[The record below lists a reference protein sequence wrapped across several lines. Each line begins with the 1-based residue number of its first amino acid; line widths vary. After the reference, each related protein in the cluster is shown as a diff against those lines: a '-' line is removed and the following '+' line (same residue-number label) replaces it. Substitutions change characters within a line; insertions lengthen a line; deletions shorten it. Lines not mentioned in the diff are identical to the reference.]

1 MNEREISWA
10 QYDADVEDGM
20 NGTESSLSSNSSC
33 SDLSTNWIQSSQR
46 ILEDFRRIKQRNQRY
61 HNHDD
66 FFHSST
72 NSSSSSSSTSSDSSL
87 TSKSQCI
94 NTDISTQL
102 GLLDDIHSP
111 ADQQDLPG
119 QPSLDD
125 SDTQVGRP
133 PIHFHPFQP
142 RSCTISSSLL
152 TSNSFHTTE
161 FLKAVIK
168 QCTAPVVC
176 RYEESKGKAIVAEKF
191 IPGAS
196 RLWTEHPLVA
206 IQHSSNKTQLD
217 CCDYCFLPLCGEY
230 RKMWAELCEAWKQI
244 QVTTFLKEKELN
256 EPILTDDLELVLDRY
271 GIQKQNCGLMGPAC
285 SCVCGESYCSKHCRD
300 KALEEYHILLCP
312 RILPHEMDQLNA
324 LMRQRVPLSN
334 LNANNLAE
342 EYSPTAVLHAYV
354 NLNDDYSLI
363 VKLVARIVC
372 DFIRTGN
379 LDSGL
384 AVDGFHQRSMSGV
397 LLKLEGRFQSISTPT
412 NASAY
417 NVLLEMHQSFV
428 EAVRWSLQLLEET
441 NKLKSKN
448 AEETFKMCS
457 QVFSFEFFIA
467 LFESIGMNTISME
480 IDHPFLAL
488 IDILDPHELA
498 MSFSASQGQ
507 SAINSDENL
516 LRVRNVLKVLPCLKQ
531 HQESVTQLQGIT
543 GSAFY
548 SLICTLNRS
557 CEPNVTVLY
566 TKNCDAHVVAIRDV
580 AEGEELCIA
589 DVDVDLDVNAR
600 DIVLHECDPKSG
612 CTCVHAGQMVVV

>member
-1 MNEREISWA
+1 
-10 QYDADVEDGM
+10 
-20 NGTESSLSSNSSC
+20 
-33 SDLSTNWIQSSQR
+33 
-46 ILEDFRRIKQRNQRY
+46 
-61 HNHDD
+61 
-66 FFHSST
+66 
-72 NSSSSSSSTSSDSSL
+72 
-87 TSKSQCI
+87 
-94 NTDISTQL
+94 
-102 GLLDDIHSP
+102 
-111 ADQQDLPG
+111 
-119 QPSLDD
+119 
-125 SDTQVGRP
+125 
-133 PIHFHPFQP
+133 
-142 RSCTISSSLL
+142 
-152 TSNSFHTTE
+152 
-161 FLKAVIK
+161 
-168 QCTAPVVC
+168 
-176 RYEESKGKAIVAEKF
+176 
-191 IPGAS
+191 
-196 RLWTEHPLVA
+196 
-206 IQHSSNKTQLD
+206 
-217 CCDYCFLPLCGEY
+217 
-230 RKMWAELCEAWKQI
+230 MWAELCEAWKQI

-334 LNANNLAE
+334 LNANSLAEEYSPTAVLHAYANLNDDYSLIVKLVARIVCDFIRTGNLNSGLAVDGFHRRSMSDVLLKLEGRFQSISTSTNASAYNVLLKMHQSFVEAVRWSLQFLEETNKLNSKNAEETFKMCSQVFSFEFFIALFESIGMNTISMEIDHPILALIDILDPHELAIDKALEEYHILLCPRILPHEMDQLNALMRQRVPLSNLNANNLAE

-379 LDSGL
+379 LNSGL
-384 AVDGFHQRSMSGV
+384 AVDGFHQRSMSDV
-397 LLKLEGRFQSISTPT
+397 LLKLEGRFQSISTST

-428 EAVRWSLQLLEET
+428 EAVRWSLQVLEET

-589 DVDVDLDVNAR
+589 DVDVDLDVDAR
-600 DIVLHECDPKSG
+600 DIVLHECDPKCG